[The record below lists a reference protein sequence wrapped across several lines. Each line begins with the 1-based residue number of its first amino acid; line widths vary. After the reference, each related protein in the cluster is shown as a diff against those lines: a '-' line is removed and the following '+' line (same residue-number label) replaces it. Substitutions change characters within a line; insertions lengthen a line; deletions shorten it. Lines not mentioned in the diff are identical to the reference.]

1 MIQIELQQ
9 APNQN
14 LKLRINEEL
23 YDITIKTTQYSTHIS
38 ISRDDIVL
46 VSSQILIPNSKII
59 RYDYLATDGNFVF
72 ETQSNNLPDYNK
84 FNVSQFLY
92 YLTNDELVQ

>member
-1 MIQIELQQ
+1 MIQIELQKT
-9 APNQN
+9 PNQN

-38 ISRDDIVL
+38 ISRDDVIL

-59 RYDYLATDGNFVF
+59 RYDYLVTDGNFVF
-72 ETQSNNLPDYNK
+72 ETQSNNLPDYTK

-92 YLTNDELVQ
+92 YLTNDELAQ